1 MKDPL
6 LQILILI
13 STGLGPL
20 CIIEIADWFLT
31 LIPYMSAGNT
41 YHTRAAS
48 EC

>member
-6 LQILILI
+6 LQIFILI

-20 CIIEIADWFLT
+20 FIIKIADWFII
-31 LIPYMSAGNT
+31 LIPYMSAGNI
-41 YHTRAAS
+41 YHMRAAS